1 MGRGVSFEEA
11 RTYSV
16 AGTSE
21 WSGKEK
27 EAVSEPHHI
36 GFVQQE
42 PQQRNPIYQEQKRKL
57 GVPDNHEIFWV
68 EWNGPDD
75 PQNPFN
81 WPKKR
86 KWIATLTTCFVS
98 ILTGLPA
105 GAYGAAY
112 EQMMAEWHINDDK
125 FPFLSF
131 ALVSWNMGA
140 AFFPLVFVPLTES
153 TGRLPGYWAFYIMFT
168 LWLFGSAYAPNFA
181 TILITRFFGGGAS
194 SVAITL
200 VAGTI
205 TDIWKGDIE
214 RSLPIS
220 IFGITSVVGIAL
232 GPFVGGIIQNYL
244 WWRWIYWI
252 QIIICTGF
260 IPLFAYILR
269 ETRGDVILQKKAAK
283 LRKEG
288 SMSNDDNSPQKY
300 AYAKSE
306 LDKPSI
312 VQALKISF
320 MRPTK
325 MLISEFV
332 VISFTIWVSFAW
344 GLLFLF
350 QSSVGIVFSK
360 LYNFDTFQITLVQLA
375 VSVGAIIGGAIN
387 PIQDRLYFKSARRN
401 TERPGKCIPEARLYF
416 AVPGSVLFAASMFW
430 FGWSAY
436 SGHAVHWIVPTL
448 SLVTFGIGVYHIY
461 LAVTNYLADA
471 YEKYAASALSAAGFG
486 RNVTGAFL
494 PLATPALYNNLGFNW
509 ASTMLGIL
517 ALVLTA
523 APIALLIKGPVIRAN
538 SPFMLDA
545 TFDEEESEE
554 RKQSMMSIQG
564 EDFVNRRKSTIPR

>member
-1 MGRGVSFEEA
+1 MTMMFRES
-11 RTYSV
+11 
-16 AGTSE
+16 
-21 WSGKEK
+21 
-27 EAVSEPHHI
+27 
-36 GFVQQE
+36 
-42 PQQRNPIYQEQKRKL
+42 
-57 GVPDNHEIFWV
+57 DIFWV

-75 PQNPFN
+75 PQNP
-81 WPKKR
+81 
-86 KWIATLTTCFVS
+86 S

-105 GAYGAAY
+105 GAYGAASK
-112 EQMMAEWHINDDK
+112 QMMDEWHINDDK

-232 GPFVGGIIQNYL
+232 GPFVGGIIQKYL

-269 ETRGDVILQKKAAK
+269 ETRGDVILQNKAKK

-288 SMSNDDNSPQKY
+288 NLSNDDNDPKKY

-306 LDKPSI
+306 LEKPSI
-312 VQALKISF
+312 VQALKLSF

-350 QSSVGIVFSK
+350 QSSVGIVFSE
-360 LYNFDTFQITLVQLA
+360 LYNFDTFQVTLIQLA

-387 PIQDRLYFKSARRN
+387 PLQDRLYFKSARRN
-401 TERPGKCIPEARLYF
+401 AERPGKCIPEARLYF
-416 AVPGSVLFAASMFW
+416 AVPGSILFAASMFW

-436 SGHAVHWIVPTL
+436 SGHATHWIVPTI

-486 RNVTGAFL
+486 RNITGAFL

-538 SPFMLDA
+538 SPFMLDG
-545 TFDEEESEE
+545 EEV
-554 RKQSMMSIQG
+554 
-564 EDFVNRRKSTIPR
+564 VNRRKSTIPK